1 MAASKQGKV
10 WGSTELITLV
20 PGVVEMHRIEAN
32 KGGVCSKHSHQSKT
46 NGFYVESG
54 RLLIREWQNS
64 YDLVDETILEPG
76 DYCTVPPGVYHQF
89 EVLED
94 CVAFELYY
102 ANLVTDDIV
111 RESVGFNKPK
121 PPMTTTSTASVSTQ
135 ASTPDMNSM
144 LEFYSKIG

>member
-32 KGGVCSKHSHQSKT
+32 KGGVCSKHAHQSKT

-54 RLLIREWQNS
+54 RLLIREWQNA
-64 YDLVDETILEPG
+64 YDLVDETILDPG

-111 RESVGFNKPK
+111 RESVGFNK
-121 PPMTTTSTASVSTQ
+121 
-135 ASTPDMNSM
+135 
-144 LEFYSKIG
+144 